1 MEVCFETKK
10 EEQKIQSGVQAGS
23 GSDERGRRASSSR
36 SCPAAGGSSKQLI
49 QMAGIV
55 WPKREEAFPGKGKL
69 SSSDEELR
77 RLQRENMR
85 LREERE
91 ILKKA
96 LVFFSNESK

>member
-1 MEVCFETKK
+1 MSEEDGRPVAEVARQLGIHPNNLYKWRELFG
-10 EEQKIQSGVQAGS
+10 QKGA
-23 GSDERGRRASSSR
+23 
-36 SCPAAGGSSKQLI
+36 
-49 QMAGIV
+49 
-55 WPKREEAFPGKGKL
+55 EAFPGKGKL

-77 RLQRENMR
+77 RLQRENLR